1 MVFIPLQACFS
12 GKWKKIIGHVL
23 RTVVRVD
30 DILISGIND
39 NDHLDNLEEVLRIMS
54 ESGLRLKKSKCVFM
68 APEVTYLVV
77 SKDGVAPVNE
87 KTDAIIKAPTPK
99 DVTQVKS
106 FLGMVNYYHRH
117 LPNLADTLEPL
128 HKLLPKPGSW
138 HWGRPQQ
145 VAFEETKSL
154 LSSADLLVH
163 YDPNRKL
170 ILSCDASPY
179 GLGAVLSHVMD
190 DGSERP
196 VAFASRSM
204 SAAERNYAQIEKEVL
219 AVVFAVKKF
228 HQYLYGRQFA
238 ILTDI
243 NHSLACW
250 TNPMQYHQ

>member
-1 MVFIPLQACFS
+1 
-12 GKWKKIIGHVL
+12 
-23 RTVVRVD
+23 
-30 DILISGIND
+30 
-39 NDHLDNLEEVLRIMS
+39 
-54 ESGLRLKKSKCVFM
+54 M
-68 APEVTYLVV
+68 APEVTYIGFKV

-128 HKLLPKPGSW
+128 HKLLRKPGSW

-179 GLGAVLSHVMD
+179 GLGAVLSNVMD

-204 SAAERNYAQIEKEVL
+204 SATERNYAQIEAEGL

-228 HQYLYGRQFA
+228 HQYLYGHQFA
-238 ILTDI
+238 ILTDHKPLLGLLDESHAI
-243 NHSLACW
+243 PSMTAARIQRWALLLAGYSYTLRYRPGKGNANADCMSRLPLTSTESSSSSNLIHMMSLSCA
-250 TNPMQYHQ
+250 PVLI